1 MNNLGIATRLG
12 GGFSILVMLFIASF
26 LMVGVSSSHLEKM
39 VEQIDAET
47 LPYILVVEEMNASRI
62 EVQQYLTDVSATHNS
77 QGYKDAEKSAA
88 TFHADIEKFRQMYK
102 REDDRSSLA
111 KMDTLETDFNAY
123 YALGKNMAE
132 TYVSKGLE
140 SGNAIMEKFDAQSDK
155 LDGYLGEFRKQQ
167 ISEATK
173 NSAEALKSA
182 RTEIHVM
189 LVSGLIVIILSSLFG
204 YFITRSIVD
213 PVRSMQKS
221 MVEIA
226 TGHDF
231 TLRTKI
237 TGRDEIGQAASA
249 FNDLI
254 SSLQM
259 LLRELLEK
267 ADVLSQSSNSLS
279 SVSGQVVV
287 STTQQRD
294 AAAAMASAIEQIT
307 ASVSSISDHAAT
319 TLNISKDTG
328 TFSEQGGE
336 VIDNTVIEMKR
347 IADVMKK
354 TSGEIA
360 DLGNQSSE
368 ISSIVQVIKE
378 IADQTNLLALNA
390 AIEAARAGEQG
401 RGFAVVADEVRKLA
415 ERTSIATGEI
425 SAKIDSIQNS
435 TQAAVAG
442 MADAVNQ
449 VGGGVVLA
457 EQAGESINRIK
468 DGAGR
473 VVVSVQDISN
483 SLGEQSIASRE
494 IAHNI
499 EKVAQMADEVN
510 AGAGEIANAATG
522 LSNLANT
529 MRTEM
534 NKFRV

>member
-1 MNNLGIATRLG
+1 MNNLGIGIRLG
-12 GGFSILVMLFIASF
+12 GGFSILVLLFIASF
-26 LMVGVSSSHLEKM
+26 LKVGLSNNHLEKM
-39 VEQIDAET
+39 VEHTDAES
-47 LPYILVVEEMNASRI
+47 LPFILAVEEMNASRI
-62 EVQQYLTDVSATHNS
+62 EVQQYLTDVSATHNPG
-77 QGYKDAEKSAA
+77 GYKDAEKSAA
-88 TFHADIEKFRQMYK
+88 TFHTDLEKFRQMYK
-102 REDDRSSLA
+102 REGDQASLA
-111 KMDTLETDFNAY
+111 KIAALEKDFDEF
-123 YALGKNMAE
+123 YALGKTMAE
-132 TYVSKGLE
+132 SYVSKGME
-140 SGNAIMEKFDAQSDK
+140 SGNIVMEKFDAQSDK
-155 LDGYLGEFRKQQ
+155 INSNLDAFRKQQ
-167 ISEATK
+167 TNEATE
-173 NSAEALKSA
+173 NSAEALNSA
-182 RTEIHVM
+182 HSETHVM
-189 LVSGLIVIILSSLFG
+189 LVSGLVVIILSSIFG

-213 PVRSMQKS
+213 PVRTMQKS
-221 MVEIA
+221 MLEIA
-226 TGHDF
+226 AGHDF

-237 TGRDEIGQAASA
+237 TGRDEIGQTAAA

-254 SSLQM
+254 SSLQI

-267 ADVLSQSSNSLS
+267 ADVLTQSSDSLS
-279 SVSGQVVV
+279 SVSGQVAI

-294 AAAAMASAIEQIT
+294 AAAAMASAIEQVT
-307 ASVSSISDHAAT
+307 ASVGSISDHAET
-319 TLNISKDTG
+319 TLNISRDTG

-336 VIDNTVIEMKR
+336 VIDNTVVEMKK

-354 TSGEIA
+354 TSDEIA
-360 DLGNQSSE
+360 NLGNQSSE

-425 SAKIDSIQNS
+425 SRKIDSIQHS

-457 EQAGESINRIK
+457 EQAGESLNRIK

-473 VVVSVQDISN
+473 VVASVQDISH

-494 IAHNI
+494 IANKI
-499 EKVAQMADEVN
+499 EKVAQMADEVS
-510 AGAGEIANAATG
+510 AGTGEIAHAATD
-522 LSNLANT
+522 LSGLANA

-534 NKFRV
+534 KKFRV

>member
-1 MNNLGIATRLG
+1 MNNLGIGIRLG
-12 GGFSILVMLFIASF
+12 GGFSILVLLFIASF
-26 LMVGVSSSHLEKM
+26 LKVGLSNNHLEKM
-39 VEQIDAET
+39 VEHTDAES
-47 LPYILVVEEMNASRI
+47 LPFILAVEEMNASRI
-62 EVQQYLTDVSATHNS
+62 EVQQYLTDVSATHNPG
-77 QGYKDAEKSAA
+77 GYQDAEKSAA
-88 TFHADIEKFRQMYK
+88 TFHTDLEKFRQMYK
-102 REDDRSSLA
+102 REGDQASLA
-111 KMDTLETDFNAY
+111 KIAALEKDFDEF
-123 YALGKNMAE
+123 YALGKTMAE
-132 TYVSKGLE
+132 SYVSKGME
-140 SGNAIMEKFDAQSDK
+140 SGNIVMEKFDAQSDK
-155 LDGYLGEFRKQQ
+155 INSNLDAFRKQQ
-167 ISEATK
+167 TNEATE
-173 NSAEALKSA
+173 NSAEALNSA
-182 RTEIHVM
+182 HSETHVM
-189 LVSGLIVIILSSLFG
+189 LVSGLVVIILSSIFG

-213 PVRSMQKS
+213 PVRMMQKS
-221 MVEIA
+221 MLEIA
-226 TGHDF
+226 AGHDF

-237 TGRDEIGQAASA
+237 TGRDEIGQTATA

-254 SSLQM
+254 SSLQI

-267 ADVLSQSSNSLS
+267 ADVLTQSSDSLS
-279 SVSGQVVV
+279 SVSGQVAI

-294 AAAAMASAIEQIT
+294 AAAAMASAIEQVT
-307 ASVSSISDHAAT
+307 ASVGSISDHAET
-319 TLNISKDTG
+319 TLNISRDTG

-336 VIDNTVIEMKR
+336 VIDNTVVEMKK

-354 TSGEIA
+354 TSDEIA
-360 DLGNQSSE
+360 NLGNQSSE

-425 SAKIDSIQNS
+425 SRKIDSIQNS

-457 EQAGESINRIK
+457 EQAGESLNRIK

-494 IAHNI
+494 IANKI
-499 EKVAQMADEVN
+499 ENVAQMADAVN
-510 AGAGEIANAATG
+510 AGAGEIAHAATG
-522 LSNLANT
+522 LSDLANA